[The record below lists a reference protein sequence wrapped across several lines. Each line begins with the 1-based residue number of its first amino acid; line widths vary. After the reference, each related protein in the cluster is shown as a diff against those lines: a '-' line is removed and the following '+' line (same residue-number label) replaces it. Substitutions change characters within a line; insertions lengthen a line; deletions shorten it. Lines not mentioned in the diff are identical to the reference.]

1 MSPEKWQRVK
11 TLFEAALDQQGV
23 DHHIFL
29 ARSCPDDTEV
39 REEAL
44 RLLSK
49 RDSVESSFLS
59 PSGTETLL
67 DRAAKSVASR
77 VSLSY
82 QGEPLA
88 GRYFVEQEIGRGG
101 NGVVYLALDR
111 QLHSRPVVVKF
122 LHAVWDDHERVR
134 VKFNQEIEALSR
146 LHHPAVVGVLDVGQA
161 ADGRL
166 FLVMEYVDGKNL
178 RSRLQHGP
186 LEFSEAAT
194 IVATICEALDAAHQ
208 SGILHRDLKPENIM
222 LMHSGGA
229 AKLIDFGVA
238 KVQGSGYDARTDT
251 FTVVGTVQYAA
262 PEQLMGRAG
271 LRSDLYALGVVCYE
285 MLTGR
290 PPFQPE
296 TPFHLYELQK
306 GGRIT
311 PPSKICPNIPEGA
324 DRAILR
330 SLSFR
335 PEDRQASAGEFAA
348 EFRAPSKTG
357 LGRIGRRFLRWA
369 AAAILLVTAAG
380 TGWRLVDRWGR
391 YESNIEFEGGRNPEE
406 FGFQSHL
413 DLIEHAVRN
422 QERTGYD
429 AIRLLSK
436 DQGYYYRKLT
446 RAQAYAAVRKGWKIE
461 VVMKPVEGAGG
472 TGIDLTPADGRYDL
486 EVMLNASGRQVV
498 QLATQIAKGM
508 DGPSYEIEGPPD
520 AFHEY
525 QLIFDASSGSARLL
539 VDGLERLNEYR
550 GHQEYLEGRGL
561 TFGTFAY
568 KSEQSEMVY
577 KRVRFE
583 INSGTGY
590 TTTKFSGPT
599 HATLR

>member
-11 TLFEAALDQQGV
+11 ALFDAALDQKQAERG
-23 DHHIFL
+23 IFL
-29 ARSCPDDTEV
+29 ARSCPDDADV
-39 REEAL
+39 REEVL
-44 RLLSK
+44 RLLSE
-49 RDSVESSFLS
+49 RDSMESSFLS
-59 PSGTETLL
+59 PSGTQTLL
-67 DRAAKSVASR
+67 DRAARSVASR
-77 VSLSY
+77 AALSY
-82 QGEPLA
+82 EGELLD
-88 GRYFVEQEIGRGG
+88 GRYFVEEEIGRGG
-101 NGVVYLALDR
+101 NGVVYRALDR

-122 LHAVWDDHERVR
+122 LHAIWDDHERVR
-134 VKFNQEIEALSR
+134 IKFNQEIEALSR
-146 LHHPAVVGVLDVGQA
+146 LHHPSIVGVLDVGHA
-161 ADGRL
+161 PDGRL
-166 FLVMEYVDGKNL
+166 FLAMEYVDGTNL
-178 RSRLQHGP
+178 RSRLQNGP
-186 LEFSEAAT
+186 LEFSEAAA
-194 IVATICEALDAAHQ
+194 IVTTICDALDSAHK

-238 KVQGSGYDARTDT
+238 KVQDSGYDARTET
-251 FTVVGTVQYAA
+251 ITVVGTVQYVA

-285 MLTGR
+285 MLTGH

-306 GGRIT
+306 SGRIT
-311 PPSKICPNIPEGA
+311 PPSKVRPGIPEAA

-330 SLSFR
+330 SLSFH

-348 EFRAPSKTG
+348 EFRAKSKPG
-357 LGRIGRRFLRWA
+357 LGQNPRRFLPWA
-369 AAAILLVTAAG
+369 AAAMLLVTAAG
-380 TGWRLVDRWGR
+380 TGWRLTERWGR
-391 YESNIEFEGGRNPEE
+391 YESRIEFEGGRDPEE

-422 QERTGYD
+422 RERTGYD

-461 VVMKPVEGAGG
+461 VIMKPVQGAGG
-472 TGIDLTPADGRYDL
+472 TGIDLTPAGGRYDV
-486 EVMLNASGRQVV
+486 EVMLNASRRQVV
-498 QLATQIAKGM
+498 LLTTQIAKGM
-508 DGPSYEIEGPPD
+508 DGPSYEIEGPED

-525 QLIFDASSGSARLL
+525 QLIFDPNSRSARLL
-539 VDGLERLNEYR
+539 VDGLERLSDYR
-550 GHQEYLEGRGL
+550 GHKEYREGWGL
-561 TFGTFAY
+561 TFGAFTY
-568 KSEQSEMVY
+568 KSEQGEAVF

-590 TTTKFSGPT
+590 TTAKISGQ
-599 HATLR
+599 AQGALR